1 MICPRCDWKLVRA
14 EDDSAECTNS
24 DCNWPYAKEK
34 VTDGVVILEYINWL
48 ESQVGAMQRA
58 HNFRWSPRMYYEG
71 FDLLASSIEYDDGNW
86 IITE

>member
-14 EDDSAECTNS
+14 EDNSAECTNS

-34 VTDGVVILEYINWL
+34 GTDGVVILEYINWL
-48 ESQVGAMQRA
+48 ESQLGAMQRA
-58 HNFRWSPRMYYEG
+58 HNFRWSPRIYFDG
-71 FDLLASSIEYDDGNW
+71 FDLLASSIEYDDGDW